1 MKRGK
6 YRLAVWGLLGMFP
19 LLSGCWDRTEVNDL
33 ALIMAAG
40 LDEGK
45 NGGIELSVQ
54 VYTPSQASGG
64 GGGLET
70 GGADGN
76 GGSQVIVQSIR
87 GADFADAAAK
97 LQEQLPRQVF
107 WGHSEVYVLGEQ
119 LARKGVLDQI
129 DFLFRHPQPRERAHV
144 FVSKGKAKDILSMST
159 RIERDSSEALRE
171 LSNLSMGMGITM
183 KDLNQMLTGR
193 SKAAIL
199 PLIEIKREQGSDYS
213 FPVISGVA
221 VLKDGKLAGEFNED
235 VRRETQLIRGELNV
249 LNVTFPVEG
258 KKEQEEGL
266 ISVRIIKSRAKLVPE
281 IRGDRWRLTVLVEG
295 EAVVQQ
301 NESAVDVTKPE
312 ELPRLEKLLNRKL
325 AQKVEQAFSQIQA
338 ESRADVFGA
347 ADAFWRKYPR
357 QWAREKSRWD
367 DIFPNVD
374 ILAAAKIRIL
384 SPGFSG
390 KSLHK

>member
-1 MKRGK
+1 M
-6 YRLAVWGLLGMFP
+6 
-19 LLSGCWDRTEVNDL
+19 

-70 GGADGN
+70 GGADGT
-76 GGSQVIVQSIR
+76 GGGQVIVQSIR

-193 SKAAIL
+193 SKAAVL

-249 LNVTFPVEG
+249 LNMTFPVEG
-258 KKEQEEGL
+258 KKEEEEGL
-266 ISVRIIKSRAKLVPE
+266 MSVRIIKSRAKLVPE
-281 IRGDRWRLTVLVEG
+281 ICGDRWRLTVLVEG

-312 ELPRLEKLLNRKL
+312 ELPRLEKLLTG
-325 AQKVEQAFSQIQA
+325 S
-338 ESRADVFGA
+338 
-347 ADAFWRKYPR
+347 WRKKWNRPSVR
-357 QWAREKSRWD
+357 FKRKAGRTFLGRRTRFGGNIPGNGPGRKADWN
-367 DIFPNVD
+367 DIFRTSTYLPQPRFASCRRVF
-374 ILAAAKIRIL
+374 
-384 SPGFSG
+384 PGKACINEG
-390 KSLHK
+390 KA